1 MIFVWTIFEIWNLET
16 FYGFYY
22 FETPEVHNRLM
33 AEIRWSFWTETR
45 NWSETAPWLMWLT
58 NPPSRTKRTR
68 ERTVEKTADVSW
80 PTFISNRDTNCK
92 RKYQYFGNPSLLTKW
107 DSLIRDYII
116 LFGSTIP
123 RLIYDLI
130 LTHSP
135 GEDEY
140 VLLSHKNGDRHFC
153 QPDSIGT
160 GFLTLGEWQL
170 CPCVSPGPNM
180 DTAKV
185 HAGLMMGPVVSM
197 AQNDSRI
204 TVVTVLVAQQKI
216 VDPKNNPHCHWN
228 QKVGWIARGFPQQGF
243 GLLASYY
250 NIFFQLKKRF
260 PIFNHLFDC
269 IWIYLA
275 LFEFICCGTSLGLS
289 SNT

>member
-1 MIFVWTIFEIWNLET
+1 MKRKFLDPFVAPLSTCVPHLAWRMSDDAGVALPTLCGWGFDRQGLFKGWILYECIPWAATDFTTWWFLFEKSLKFET
-16 FYGFYY
+16 LKHFGFYY
-22 FETPEVHNRLM
+22 FETPELHNRLM
-33 AEIRWSFWTETR
+33 AEIRWPFWTETR

-68 ERTVEKTADVSW
+68 ERMVEKTADVGW
-80 PTFISNRDTNCK
+80 PTFISNQDTNCK
-92 RKYQYFGNPSLLTKW
+92 GKYQYFGNPSILIKW
-107 DSLIRDYII
+107 DSLIRGYII

-123 RLIYDLI
+123 CLIYDLI
-130 LTHSP
+130 LTHRP

-160 GFLTLGEWQL
+160 WFLTLGEWQL

-185 HAGLMMGPVVSM
+185 HASLMMGPVVSM

-204 TVVTVLVAQQKI
+204 IVVTVADPTENRKSQK
-216 VDPKNNPHCHWN
+216 
-228 QKVGWIARGFPQQGF
+228 
-243 GLLASYY
+243 
-250 NIFFQLKKRF
+250 
-260 PIFNHLFDC
+260 
-269 IWIYLA
+269 
-275 LFEFICCGTSLGLS
+275 
-289 SNT
+289 